1 MQIIEKWFSKYNLYG
16 NIKQIYVDENFG
28 YISYKVQRGAFMEV
42 MQKMFRYI
50 TAREDI
56 LIMLWERESG
66 WHTATKKCSVLKN
79 ADLQKVDLFHLQPW
93 VHKDDVPTFTIFL
106 EQLKGAI
113 EGKSCGIAEDEEK
126 VTVAVRLLSKNDTYI
141 YQNVDCWLER
151 ESGKIVRIFVMTE
164 PLDVKE
170 VHRIKIAETFTSDRD
185 PMLLQRQGIELI
197 KANPD
202 KKFAVVQFDVA
213 KFKMIIADYGEKRAD
228 DLLNFFVSTLKV
240 ICNKYQIYSRLSA
253 DVFMVITP
261 YEDEKSL
268 YDFVELLD
276 SHLLGFDGMQYR
288 LVYGICYIGE
298 LTGGLRQYGDAAAM
312 ARQSIKNNVMQK
324 VAFYQADLK
333 RNISANKFIEDNMN
347 QALANGEFVMYLQPK
362 YNIEDGKATG
372 AEALVRWNIP
382 GHGVVPPNDFVPVF
396 EKNGFVIKM
405 DQYIWEEACKLIR
418 KWIDAGIE
426 PFPISVNVS
435 RRHLRDMKFIEVLD
449 GLVEKYRI
457 PKNLLEIE
465 ITETVNEAGIVESM
479 QMLKDRGFTLLMDD
493 FGSGYSSLNT
503 LKNTKFDV
511 IKFDRMFLNNFI
523 GSDRGQKIVEY
534 TIKMTTAIGLDM
546 VAEGVETK
554 EQADFLKVCGCNTA
568 QGFYYAKPMPVEEFE
583 KKYIFG

>member
-1 MQIIEKWFSKYNLYG
+1 MQIIEKWFSKHNLYG
-16 NIKQIYVDENFG
+16 KIKQIYAGKNFG
-28 YISYKVQRGAFMEV
+28 YISDKVQRGAFMEV
-42 MQKMFRYI
+42 MQKMFSYI

-66 WHTATKKCSVLKN
+66 WHTATKKCSVLKE

-93 VHKDDVPTFTIFL
+93 VHKNDMPTFTIFL
-106 EQLKGAI
+106 EQLKEAI

-126 VTVAVRLLSKNDTYI
+126 VTVAVRLFSENDTYI

-151 ESGKIVRIFVMTE
+151 ESGRIVRIFVMTE
-164 PLDVKE
+164 PLDAKE

-197 KANPD
+197 KSNPD
-202 KKFAVVQFDVA
+202 KKYAIVQFDVA
-213 KFKMIIADYGEKRAD
+213 KFKMIIADYGEKKAD
-228 DLLNFFVSTLKV
+228 ELLNFFVSTLKV

-268 YDFVELLD
+268 YDLVELLD
-276 SHLLGFDGMQYR
+276 SHLRGFDGMQYR
-288 LVYGICYIGE
+288 LVYGICYVGD

-333 RNISANKFIEDNMN
+333 RSISANKFIEDNMN

-362 YNIEDGKATG
+362 YNITDGKATG
-372 AEALVRWNIP
+372 AEALVRWIIP

-396 EKNGFVIKM
+396 EKNGFIIKM

-418 KWIDAGIE
+418 KWMDAGIKT
-426 PFPISVNVS
+426 FPISVNVS

-449 GLVEKYRI
+449 GLVEKYKI

-479 QMLKDRGFTLLMDD
+479 QTLKEHGFTLLMDD

-583 KKYIFG
+583 KKYIDF

>member
-1 MQIIEKWFSKYNLYG
+1 MQIIEKWFSKHNLYG
-16 NIKQIYVDENFG
+16 KIKQIYAGKNFG
-28 YISYKVQRGAFMEV
+28 YISDKVQRGAFMEV
-42 MQKMFRYI
+42 MQKMFSYI

-66 WHTATKKCSVLKN
+66 WHTATKKCSVLKE

-93 VHKDDVPTFTIFL
+93 VHKDDMPTFTIFL
-106 EQLKGAI
+106 EQLKEAI

-126 VTVAVRLLSKNDTYI
+126 VKVAVRLFSENDTYI

-151 ESGKIVRIFVMTE
+151 EGGRIVRIFVMTE
-164 PLDVKE
+164 PLDAKE

-197 KANPD
+197 KSNPD
-202 KKFAVVQFDVA
+202 KKYAIVQFDVA
-213 KFKMIIADYGEKRAD
+213 KFKMIIADYGEKKAD
-228 DLLNFFVSTLKV
+228 ELLNFFVSTLKV

-268 YDFVELLD
+268 YDLVELLD
-276 SHLLGFDGMQYR
+276 SHLRGFDGMQYR
-288 LVYGICYIGE
+288 LVYGICYVGD

-333 RNISANKFIEDNMN
+333 RSISANKFIEDNMN

-362 YNIEDGKATG
+362 YNITDGKATG
-372 AEALVRWNIP
+372 AEALVRWIIP

-418 KWIDAGIE
+418 KWMDAGIK

-449 GLVEKYRI
+449 GLVEKYKI

-479 QMLKDRGFTLLMDD
+479 QTLKEHGFTLLMDD

-583 KKYIFG
+583 KKYIDF

>member
-1 MQIIEKWFSKYNLYG
+1 
-16 NIKQIYVDENFG
+16 
-28 YISYKVQRGAFMEV
+28 
-42 MQKMFRYI
+42 
-50 TAREDI
+50 
-56 LIMLWERESG
+56 
-66 WHTATKKCSVLKN
+66 
-79 ADLQKVDLFHLQPW
+79 
-93 VHKDDVPTFTIFL
+93 
-106 EQLKGAI
+106 
-113 EGKSCGIAEDEEK
+113 
-126 VTVAVRLLSKNDTYI
+126 
-141 YQNVDCWLER
+141 
-151 ESGKIVRIFVMTE
+151 
-164 PLDVKE
+164 
-170 VHRIKIAETFTSDRD
+170 
-185 PMLLQRQGIELI
+185 
-197 KANPD
+197 
-202 KKFAVVQFDVA
+202 
-213 KFKMIIADYGEKRAD
+213 
-228 DLLNFFVSTLKV
+228 
-240 ICNKYQIYSRLSA
+240 
-253 DVFMVITP
+253 
-261 YEDEKSL
+261 
-268 YDFVELLD
+268 
-276 SHLLGFDGMQYR
+276 
-288 LVYGICYIGE
+288 
-298 LTGGLRQYGDAAAM
+298 
-312 ARQSIKNNVMQK
+312 
-324 VAFYQADLK
+324 
-333 RNISANKFIEDNMN
+333 MN

-435 RRHLRDMKFIEVLD
+435 RRHLRDMKFIEVLE

>member
-1 MQIIEKWFSKYNLYG
+1 
-16 NIKQIYVDENFG
+16 
-28 YISYKVQRGAFMEV
+28 MEV
-42 MQKMFRYI
+42 MQKMFGYI

-66 WHTATKKCSVLKN
+66 WHTATKKCSVLKD
-79 ADLQKVDLFHLQPW
+79 ADLQKVDLFHLEKW
-93 VHKDDVPTFTIFL
+93 VNKDDMPTFTVFL
-106 EQLKGAI
+106 DQLKQAI
-113 EGKSCGIAEDEEK
+113 DGNPCGIAEDEEK
-126 VTVAVRLLSKNDTYI
+126 VTVAVRLLSENDTYI

-151 ESGKIVRIFVMTE
+151 EAGRIVRIFVMTE

-170 VHRIKIAETFTSDRD
+170 IHRIRIAETFTSDRD
-185 PMLLQRQGIELI
+185 PMLLQKQGIELI
-197 KANPD
+197 QANPD

-213 KFKMIIADYGEKRAD
+213 KFKMVMAEYGEKKAD
-228 DLLNFFVSTLKV
+228 NLLNFFVSTLKV

-253 DVFMVITP
+253 DVFMIITP

-268 YDFVELLD
+268 YDFVEFLD
-276 SHLLGFDGMQYR
+276 SHLMGYDGMKYR
-288 LVYGICYIGE
+288 IVYGICYIGD
-298 LTGGLRQYGDAAAM
+298 LSGGLRQYGDAAAM
-312 ARQSIKNNVMQK
+312 ARQNIKSNVLQK
-324 VAFYQADLK
+324 VAFYQSDLK

-347 QALANGEFVMYLQPK
+347 KALANGEFVMYLQPK
-362 YNIEDGKATG
+362 YNISDGKAIG
-372 AEALVRWNIP
+372 AEALVRWIMP
-382 GHGVVPPNDFVPVF
+382 GHGIVPPNDFVPVF
-396 EKNGFVIKM
+396 EKNGFIIKM

-418 KWIDAGIE
+418 KWIDAGIK

-435 RRHLRDMKFIEVLD
+435 RRHLRDMEFIKVLD
-449 GLVEKYRI
+449 ELVEKYDI
-457 PKNLLEIE
+457 PKDCLEIE
-465 ITETVNEAGIVESM
+465 ITETVDEAGIVESM
-479 QMLKDRGFTLLMDD
+479 QMLKEHGFTLLMDD

-534 TIKMTTAIGLDM
+534 TIKMTSAIGLDM

-554 EQADFLKVCGCNTA
+554 EQADFLKACGCNTA

-583 KKYIFG
+583 SKYM

>member
-1 MQIIEKWFSKYNLYG
+1 MQIIEKWFSKHNLYG
-16 NIKQIYVDENFG
+16 KIKQIYAGKNLG
-28 YISYKVQRGAFMEV
+28 YISDKVQRGAFMEV
-42 MQKMFRYI
+42 MQKMFSYI

-66 WHTATKKCSVLKN
+66 WHTATKKCSVLKE

-93 VHKDDVPTFTIFL
+93 VHKNDMPTFTIFL
-106 EQLKGAI
+106 EQLKEAI

-126 VTVAVRLLSKNDTYI
+126 VTVAVRLFSENDTYI

-151 ESGKIVRIFVMTE
+151 ESGRIVRIFVMTE
-164 PLDVKE
+164 PLDAKE

-197 KANPD
+197 KSNPD
-202 KKFAVVQFDVA
+202 KKFAIIQFDVA
-213 KFKMIIADYGEKRAD
+213 KFKMIIADYGEKKAD
-228 DLLNFFVSTLKV
+228 ELLNFFVSTLKV

-268 YDFVELLD
+268 YDLVELLD
-276 SHLLGFDGMQYR
+276 SHLRGFDGMQYR
-288 LVYGICYIGE
+288 LVYGICYVGD

-333 RNISANKFIEDNMN
+333 RSISANKFIEDNMN

-362 YNIEDGKATG
+362 YNITDGKATG
-372 AEALVRWNIP
+372 AEALVRWIIP

-396 EKNGFVIKM
+396 EKNGFIIKM

-418 KWIDAGIE
+418 KWMDAGIKT
-426 PFPISVNVS
+426 FPISVNVS

-449 GLVEKYRI
+449 GLVEKYKI

-479 QMLKDRGFTLLMDD
+479 QTLKEHGFTLLMDD

-583 KKYIFG
+583 KKYIDF

>member
-1 MQIIEKWFSKYNLYG
+1 MQIIEKWFSKHNLYG
-16 NIKQIYVDENFG
+16 KIKQIYAGKNFG
-28 YISYKVQRGAFMEV
+28 YISDKVQRGAFMEV
-42 MQKMFRYI
+42 MQKMFSYI

-66 WHTATKKCSVLKN
+66 WHTATKKCSVLKE

-93 VHKDDVPTFTIFL
+93 VHKNDMPTFTIFL
-106 EQLKGAI
+106 EQLKEAI

-126 VTVAVRLLSKNDTYI
+126 VTVAVRLFSENDTYI

-151 ESGKIVRIFVMTE
+151 ESGRIVRIFVMTE
-164 PLDVKE
+164 PLDAKE

-197 KANPD
+197 KSNPD
-202 KKFAVVQFDVA
+202 KKFAIIQFDVA
-213 KFKMIIADYGEKRAD
+213 KFKMIIADYGEKKAD
-228 DLLNFFVSTLKV
+228 ELLNFFVSTLKV

-268 YDFVELLD
+268 YDLVELLD
-276 SHLLGFDGMQYR
+276 SHLRGFDGMQYR
-288 LVYGICYIGE
+288 LVYGICYVGD

-333 RNISANKFIEDNMN
+333 RSISANKFIEDNMN

-362 YNIEDGKATG
+362 YNITDGKATG
-372 AEALVRWNIP
+372 AEALVRWIIP

-396 EKNGFVIKM
+396 EKNGFIIKM

-418 KWIDAGIE
+418 KWMDAGIKT
-426 PFPISVNVS
+426 FPISVNVS

-449 GLVEKYRI
+449 GLVEKYKI

-479 QMLKDRGFTLLMDD
+479 QTLKEHGFTLLMDD

-583 KKYIFG
+583 KKYIDF